1 MVPITIVEL
10 ESGTII
16 CINGTLWD
24 YRVTDPDLHAIVISG
39 ICLAL
44 ERDPTDLYN
53 SAALFIV
60 FFCTKNPNPVKREE
74 LGPGPRNEDRVSK
87 CNYFFL
93 PVISNSGH
101 DVFLPAAT

>member
-10 ESGTII
+10 EVTKI

-24 YRVTDPDLHAIVISG
+24 YRVTDPDPNAPLISE

-53 SAALFIV
+53 SAAPFTV
-60 FFCTKNPNPVKREE
+60 FFAQRIRILSKEKKWGPDQEE
-74 LGPGPRNEDRVSK
+74 LPSLTADFKSTI
-87 CNYFFL
+87 F
-93 PVISNSGH
+93 II
-101 DVFLPAAT
+101 